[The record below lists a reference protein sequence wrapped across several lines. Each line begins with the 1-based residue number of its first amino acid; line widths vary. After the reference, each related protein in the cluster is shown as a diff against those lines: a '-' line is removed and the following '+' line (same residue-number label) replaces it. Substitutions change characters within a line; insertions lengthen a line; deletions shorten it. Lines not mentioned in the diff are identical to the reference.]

1 MGDSIVI
8 KTWLIQFV
16 VYILVLI
23 FCLGMSWAAY
33 GARISKVEQNIT
45 SYACDHDTLIEL
57 NTKVDLILKTVYEVQ
72 KDLKDHLKK

>member
-1 MGDSIVI
+1 
-8 KTWLIQFV
+8 
-16 VYILVLI
+16 
-23 FCLGMSWAAY
+23 MSWAAY